1 MAKLT
6 RRPKA
11 DEGSTAT
18 ATEKPAKN
26 VDRLADAF
34 INKGGKSLVSNAATR
49 ATRGRVSVQ
58 SDPEAKIGITVKLL
72 VKERDEINQ
81 LRQGRPTRSHVSLHD
96 WIIEAVQEKLKKEG
110 AKYSSQY

>member
-6 RRPKA
+6 RRPKV
-11 DEGSTAT
+11 DESSTGT
-18 ATEKPAKN
+18 ATEKPNKH
-26 VDRLADAF
+26 VERLAEAF
-34 INKGGKSLVSNAATR
+34 ISKGGKSIVSSPVTR
-49 ATRGRVSVQ
+49 ATRGRVSEQ

-81 LRQGRPTRSHVSLHD
+81 LRKGRPTRAHVSLHD

-110 AKYSSQY
+110 TKYNT

>member
-11 DEGSTAT
+11 DESSTAT
-18 ATEKPAKN
+18 VTEKPDKN

-34 INKGGKSLVSNAATR
+34 INKGGKSVISSVATR
-49 ATRGRVSVQ
+49 AIRGRVSVQ

-72 VKERDEINQ
+72 VKERDEINR
-81 LRQGRPTRSHVSLHD
+81 LRQVRPTRSHVSLHD
-96 WIIEAVQEKLKKEG
+96 WIIEAVQEKLEKEG
-110 AKYSSQY
+110 AKYNP

>member
-11 DEGSTAT
+11 DELPSGNDI
-18 ATEKPAKN
+18 KMPDKN

-34 INKGGKSLVSNAATR
+34 ISKGGKSIVSSPAVR
-49 ATRGRVSVQ
+49 ATRGRVSEQ

-72 VKERDEINQ
+72 VKERDEINH

-110 AKYSSQY
+110 AKYNT

>member
-11 DEGSTAT
+11 DDSSTAT
-18 ATEKPAKN
+18 ATDMPDKH

-34 INKGGKSLVSNAATR
+34 INKGGKSLVSSATTR
-49 ATRGRVSVQ
+49 ATRGRVSEQ

-81 LRQGRPTRSHVSLHD
+81 LRKGRPTRSHVSLHD

>member
-11 DEGSTAT
+11 DASSTAIT
-18 ATEKPAKN
+18 TEKPAKE

-34 INKGGKSLVSNAATR
+34 INKGGKSLVSSPATQ
-49 ATRGRVSVQ
+49 ATKGRVSEQ

-81 LRQGRPTRSHVSLHD
+81 LREGRPTRSRVSLHD

-110 AKYSSQY
+110 SKYSSQY

>member
-11 DEGSTAT
+11 EDSSITNTAD
-18 ATEKPAKN
+18 KPNKN
-26 VDRLADAF
+26 VDRMADAF
-34 INKGGKSLVSNAATR
+34 ISKGGKSLVHTTVPLS
-49 ATRGRVSVQ
+49 TRGRVSEQ

-72 VKERDEINQ
+72 VKERDTINQ
-81 LRQGRPTRSHVSLHD
+81 LRKGRPTRSQVSLHD

-110 AKYSSQY
+110 NSQIQ

>member
-6 RRPKA
+6 RRPK
-11 DEGSTAT
+11 
-18 ATEKPAKN
+18 TEESKAAPVPEAPARN
-26 VDRLADAF
+26 IDRLADAF
-34 INKGGKSLVSNAATR
+34 ISKGGKSLVSKPTSPP
-49 ATRGRVSVQ
+49 TRGRMSEQ